1 MIDQN
6 LLEVRNLKKH
16 FSDIALNSFNGTK
29 FSVVKVVDGV
39 SFNIRYGETLGL
51 VGETGSGKS
60 TVGRAVLRLIEPTS
74 GEVLFKGKNLL
85 ELPSEELRN
94 IRKEMQ
100 MVFQDPYGSL
110 NPKMTVQR
118 ILEEPFRIHQLL
130 DTRGFKDS
138 ALETLAKV
146 GLSPEYGERYPHEF
160 SGGQRQRIGI
170 ARAIALNPD
179 LIIADEPVSALDV
192 SIQAQ
197 IINLLQDLK
206 ESLGISYLFISH
218 DMEVV
223 EHFCDRVAVM
233 YFGKIVELASSE
245 DVYQRTSHP
254 YTKALLSAVPN
265 LEGRLP
271 QAMVGGDIPNPA
283 NFSSGC
289 SFSSRCPIKEKACDE
304 SDPPLKEVAPD
315 HFAACHLIG

>member
-6 LLEVRNLKKH
+6 LLEVRNLKKY

-29 FSVVKVVDGV
+29 FSIVKAVDGV
-39 SFNIRYGETLGL
+39 SFNIRRGETLGL

-60 TVGRAVLRLIEPTS
+60 TVGRVTLRLIEATS

-85 ELPSEELRN
+85 QLPDEELRN

-130 DTRGFKDS
+130 DVKSFKER
-138 ALETLAKV
+138 ALETLSKV
-146 GLSPEYGERYPHEF
+146 GLSPEHGDRYPHEF

-179 LIIADEPVSALDV
+179 LIVADEPVSALDV

-206 ESLGISYLFISH
+206 ESMGISYLFISH

-233 YFGKIVELASSE
+233 YFGKIVEIADSE
-245 DVYQRTSHP
+245 ELYQKPSHP

-265 LEGRLP
+265 LEGKLP
-271 QAMVGGDIPNPA
+271 QAMIGGDIPNPSNLPTGCA
-283 NFSSGC
+283 FSG
-289 SFSSRCPIKEKACDE
+289 RCPIREKVCDE
-304 SDPPLKEVAPD
+304 SDPPLTEIAPG

>member
-1 MIDQN
+1 MEDQN
-6 LLEVRNLKKH
+6 LLEVRNLKKY

-29 FSVVKVVDGV
+29 FSVVKAVDGV
-39 SFNIRYGETLGL
+39 SFNIRHGESLGL

-60 TVGRAVLRLIEPTS
+60 TVGRVVLRLIEATS
-74 GEVLFKGKNLL
+74 GEIFFKEKNLL
-85 ELPSEELRN
+85 KLSSEELRN
-94 IRKEMQ
+94 IRKKMQ
-100 MVFQDPYGSL
+100 MIFQDPYGSL
-110 NPKMTVQR
+110 NPKMTIQR

-130 DTRGFKDS
+130 DARSFKER
-138 ALETLAKV
+138 ALETLSKV
-146 GLSPEYGERYPHEF
+146 GLPPDCGDRYPHEF

-179 LIIADEPVSALDV
+179 LLIADEPVSALDV

-206 ESLGISYLFISH
+206 ESMGISYLFISH

-245 DVYQRTSHP
+245 DIYQRTSHP
-254 YTKALLSAVPN
+254 YTKALLNAVPN
-265 LEGRLP
+265 LEGKLP

-283 NFSSGC
+283 NLPSGC
-289 SFSSRCPIKEKACDE
+289 CFSSRCPIKEKVCDE
-304 SDPPLKEVAPD
+304 SDPPLAEVAPG
-315 HFAACHLIG
+315 HFAACHLI

>member
-1 MIDQN
+1 MIDEN
-6 LLEVRNLKKH
+6 LLEVRNLKKY

-29 FSVVKVVDGV
+29 FSVVKAVDGV
-39 SFNIRYGETLGL
+39 SFNIRCGETLGL

-60 TVGRAVLRLIEPTS
+60 TVGRVVLRLIEATS
-74 GEVLFKGKNLL
+74 GEVLFKGKNLFQ
-85 ELPSEELRN
+85 LPDEELRN

-110 NPKMTVQR
+110 NPKMTVQK

-130 DTRGFKDS
+130 SARSFKER
-138 ALETLAKV
+138 ALETLSRV
-146 GLSPEYGERYPHEF
+146 GLSPEHGDRYPHEF

-170 ARAIALNPD
+170 ARAIALSPD
-179 LIIADEPVSALDV
+179 LIVADEPVSALDV

-206 ESLGISYLFISH
+206 ESMGISFLFISH

-233 YFGKIVELASSE
+233 YFGKIVEIASSE
-245 DVYQRTSHP
+245 DIYQRTSHP
-254 YTKALLSAVPN
+254 YTKALLNAVPN
-265 LEGRLP
+265 LEGKLP
-271 QAMVGGDIPNPA
+271 QATVGGEIPNPA
-283 NFSSGC
+283 NLPQGCAFSG
-289 SFSSRCPIKEKACDE
+289 RCPIKEKVCDE
-304 SDPPLKEVAPD
+304 SDPPLKEVAPG
-315 HFAACHLIG
+315 HFTACHLVG

>member
-1 MIDQN
+1 MVDKN
-6 LLEVRNLKKH
+6 LLEVRNLKKY
-16 FSDIALNSFNGTK
+16 FSDIALRSFSGTK
-29 FSVVKVVDGV
+29 FSVVKAVDGV
-39 SFNIRYGETLGL
+39 SFNIRHGETLGL

-60 TVGRAVLRLIEPTS
+60 TVGRTVLRLVEATS
-74 GEVLFKGKNLL
+74 GEVFFKGKKLL
-85 ELPSEELRN
+85 KLPAEELRN

-110 NPKMTVQR
+110 NPKMTIQR

-130 DTRGFKDS
+130 DVRSFKDR
-138 ALETLAKV
+138 ALETLSKV
-146 GLSPEYGERYPHEF
+146 GLPPEYGERYPHEF

-206 ESLGISYLFISH
+206 ESMGISYLFISH

-245 DVYQRTSHP
+245 DIYQRTSHP

-265 LEGRLP
+265 LKGKLP
-271 QAMVGGDIPNPA
+271 QAMVGGDVPSPA
-283 NFSSGC
+283 NLPSGC
-289 SFSSRCPIKEKACDE
+289 AFSGRCPIKEKVCDE
-304 SDPPLKEVAPD
+304 SDPPLTEVAPG

>member
-1 MIDQN
+1 MADQN
-6 LLEVRNLKKH
+6 LLEVRNLKKY
-16 FSDIALNSFNGTK
+16 FSDISVRSFRETK
-29 FSVVKVVDGV
+29 FAIVKAVDGV
-39 SFNIRYGETLGL
+39 SFSIRHGETLGL

-60 TVGRAVLRLIEPTS
+60 TVGRTALRLIEATS
-74 GEVLFKGKNLL
+74 GEVFFKGKNLL
-85 ELPSEELRN
+85 KLPSEELRN

-118 ILEEPFRIHQLL
+118 ILEEPFRIHKLL
-130 DTRGFKDS
+130 GVKSFKER
-138 ALETLAKV
+138 ALEALSKV
-146 GLSPEYGERYPHEF
+146 GLSPEHGNRYPHEF
-160 SGGQRQRIGI
+160 SGGQRQRVGI

-206 ESLGISYLFISH
+206 ESMGISYLFISH

-233 YFGKIVELASSE
+233 YFGKIVEIASSE
-245 DVYQRTSHP
+245 DIYHRTSHP
-254 YTKALLSAVPN
+254 YTKALLDAVPN
-265 LEGRLP
+265 LEGKLP
-271 QAMVGGDIPNPA
+271 QATVGGDVPNPS
-283 NFSSGC
+283 NLPSGC
-289 SFSSRCPIKEKACDE
+289 AFSGRCPIKEKVCDE
-304 SDPPLKEVAPD
+304 SDPPLSEIAPD